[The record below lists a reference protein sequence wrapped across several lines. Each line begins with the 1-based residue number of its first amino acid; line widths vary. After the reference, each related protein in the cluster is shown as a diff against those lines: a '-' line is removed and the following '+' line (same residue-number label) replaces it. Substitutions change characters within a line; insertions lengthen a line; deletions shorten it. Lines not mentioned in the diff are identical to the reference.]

1 MISFLVH
8 LVFISYSLFL
18 LLHCMCG
25 YGIVF
30 NNISN
35 AEPHCISRDPHVNW
49 PAALPVNEQIKQ
61 NTSSN
66 IEPPLFTLWT
76 ATRVLRTREKSLVD
90 GGSIGGRIL
99 ILHAF
104 KSIANTACAEH
115 VYLLCMAKIAKRM
128 LLFSWIVKDGLKWFN
143 QFLQFFFFH
152 LSWFLLFTFR
162 CMPGR
167 LACIAVSASGALF
180 PWMRNKIIHL
190 LYVKSSVSIQILWK
204 QKKKT

>member
-143 QFLQFFFFH
+143 QFLQFFFF
-152 LSWFLLFTFR
+152 SFIMIF
-162 CMPGR
+162 
-167 LACIAVSASGALF
+167 
-180 PWMRNKIIHL
+180 IIHVSL
-190 LYVKSSVSIQILWK
+190 HAGPLSLYRCVCVGCPFPLDAK
-204 QKKKT
+204 